1 MNIQALINDK
11 VSQAL
16 EAAGAPAGSPAAVR
30 QSAKPQFGDY
40 QANGVMGVAKQLGTN
55 PREFA
60 QKVIDVLDLDGI
72 ASKTEIAGPGFINIF
87 LSEEFLAKQADAAL
101 ADERLGVAQ
110 EAQQTIVADYS
121 APNVAK
127 EMHVGHLRST
137 IIGDAVVRTLE
148 FLGHKVIR
156 ANHIGDWGTQ
166 FGMLI
171 ANLERVQQESGEVSM
186 ELSDL
191 EAFYRESKKLYDE
204 DAEFAERARNYVVKL
219 QGGDAF
225 CLDMWKKLVD
235 VTMIQNQRNYD
246 RLNVSLTR
254 DDVMGESMYNDMLP
268 GIVADLKQKGLA
280 QEDDGAQVVFLEE
293 FKNKDG
299 EPMGVI
305 IQKRDGG
312 FLYTTTDIA
321 CAKYRY
327 ETLGAD
333 RVLYFIDSRQHQ
345 HLMQAWTIVRKAGYV
360 PEAVTL
366 EHHAF
371 GMMLGKD
378 GRPFKTRAGGTVRLA
393 DLLDEAEERAKALI
407 ESKNPDLDADEKA
420 EIATTV
426 AMAAVKYADL
436 SKHRTT
442 DYVFD
447 WDNMLAFE
455 GNTAPYMQYAYTRV
469 ASIFAKAGVSPDNLT
484 SEIKITEEKEKA
496 LIAKLLQFEEAVQS
510 VSREGQPHI
519 LCSYLF
525 ELAGQFSSF
534 YEACPILIAEDESVK
549 QSRLK
554 LAALTAKT
562 IKQGLSL
569 LGINT
574 LERM

>member
-30 QSAKPQFGDY
+30 QSAKAQFGDY
-40 QANGVMGVAKQLGTN
+40 QANGVMGVAKRLGTN

-60 QKVIDVLDLDGI
+60 QKVLEHLDLDGI

-87 LSEEFLAKQADAAL
+87 LSEEFLAKSAKAAL
-101 ADERLGVAQ
+101 VDSRLGVAS
-110 EAQQTIVADYS
+110 EAPQTIVADYS

-171 ANLERVQQESGEVSM
+171 ANLERVSEQDGEVSM
-186 ELSDL
+186 KLSDL

-204 DAEFAERARNYVVKL
+204 DEEFAVKARNYVVKL
-219 QGGDAF
+219 QSGDAF
-225 CLDMWKKLVD
+225 CVDMWKKLVD
-235 VTMIQNQRNYD
+235 ITMQQNQLNYD

-254 DDVMGESMYNDMLP
+254 DDVMGESQYNDMLK
-268 GIVADLKQKGLA
+268 GIVADLKEKGLA
-280 QEDDGAQVVFLEE
+280 KEDDGAQVVFLDEY
-293 FKNKDG
+293 KNKDG

-305 IQKRDGG
+305 VQKRDGG

-327 ETLGAD
+327 EELGAN

-360 PEAVTL
+360 PEDVSL

-378 GRPFKTRAGGTVRLA
+378 GRPFKTRAGGTVRLV
-393 DLLDEAEERAKALI
+393 DLLDEAEERAGKLI
-407 ESKNPDLDADEKA
+407 ESKNPELAEDEKKN
-420 EIATTV
+420 IASTV

-469 ASIFAKAGVSPDNLT
+469 ASVFAKAGVSMDDLQGDIIVT
-484 SEIKITEEKEKA
+484 DEKEKA
-496 LIAKLLQFEEAVQS
+496 LIAKLMQFEEAVQA
-510 VSREGQPHI
+510 VAREGQPHI
-519 LCSYLF
+519 MCSYLF

-534 YEACPILIAEDESVK
+534 YEACPILVAEDEAVK
-549 QSRLK
+549 QSRLQ

-569 LGINT
+569 LGIET